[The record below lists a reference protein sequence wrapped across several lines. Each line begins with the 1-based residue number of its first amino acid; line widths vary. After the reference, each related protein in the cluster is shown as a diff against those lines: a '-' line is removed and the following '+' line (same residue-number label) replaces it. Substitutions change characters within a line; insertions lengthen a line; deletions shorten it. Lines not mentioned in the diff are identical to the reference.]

1 MKFKIFQDHIIWGI
15 PFHNLITSLLTFW
28 WMKRQHPIIGLHT
41 VPQTHYTPKNTFSI
55 SHQSTVTC
63 LTFSHV
69 CLQMCVC
76 VCVSTQESSKQDVL
90 EEVCRCYIGPEQG
103 ASFQTTSLLVFVWG
117 RWRQRPLQW
126 DKQHP
131 VTGKNST
138 QSLFHPPHPHYPE
151 LLERNWALHQ
161 KVNSFFSFWYNYYLK
176 NEVSQQG

>member
-1 MKFKIFQDHIIWGI
+1 MDEKAAPHHWASQHCSSDTLHPQKHL
-15 PFHNLITSLLTFW
+15 HNLPPWSA
-28 WMKRQHPIIGLHT
+28 
-41 VPQTHYTPKNTFSI
+41 
-55 SHQSTVTC
+55 VTC
-63 LTFSHV
+63 LTFIHV
-69 CLQMCVC
+69 CLQMRVC
-76 VCVSTQESSKQDVL
+76 VCVSTQKSSKQDVL

-138 QSLFHPPHPHYPE
+138 QSLFHPPHPYYPE
-151 LLERNWALHQ
+151 LLEKTGLYTRKFTL
-161 KVNSFFSFWYNYYLK
+161 FFFHFWYNYYLN